1 MRDQDPDCTFC
12 GIIAGRIPSER
23 LYEDDEIVA
32 FRDISPAA
40 PLHALV
46 VPRSHI
52 PTAND
57 LGTDEAGLVGRM
69 VLVARDL
76 AAGAGVAEDGYRL
89 VMNVNRG
96 GGQVVFHIH
105 LHVVG
110 GRQMGALG

>member
-1 MRDQDPDCTFC
+1 MRDQDPDCIFC
-12 GIIAGRIPSER
+12 GIIAGKIPSDK
-23 LYEDDEIVA
+23 LYEDDELVA

-46 VPRSHI
+46 VPKAHI
-52 PTAND
+52 PTVND
-57 LGTDEAGLVGRM
+57 LKGEDAGLIGRM

-76 AAGAGVAEDGYRL
+76 AAQAGVAEDGYRL

-96 GGQVVFHIH
+96 GGQIVFHIH